1 MVTRDLLESRP
12 VPEKVNGLR
21 TLASTVVA
29 LVAFAANS
37 VLCRVAL
44 GESAIDA
51 ASFSTIRLASG
62 ASMLWLTSTALAG
75 KAPRKQYGDWTSAS
89 LLFLYAVPFSYAYVT
104 LSTGSGALILF
115 GSVQAAMI
123 LNALLSGEGPLVSEW
138 LGLFAAVT
146 GLVYLLFP
154 GLSAPPFVG
163 SALMAVAGISWGL
176 YSLRGR
182 RSEDPVRVTTGNFVR
197 SVPFVAVLSLVMW
210 RSTSVSGKGA
220 LLALLSGALTS
231 GGGYV
236 VWYQALRGLTATRAA
251 IVQLSV
257 PVLAAIGGVVFLSE
271 TITPRLLVS
280 TFIILGGV
288 GLAIVSRQRQGVLK
302 SV

>member
-1 MVTRDLLESRP
+1 MGRIMSEN
-12 VPEKVNGLR
+12 VNGLR
-21 TLASTVVA
+21 TLAAVLIA

-62 ASMLWLTSTALAG
+62 AGMLWLTSGALTGTA
-75 KAPRKQYGDWTSAS
+75 PDKQSGDWTSAS
-89 LLFLYAVPFSYAYVT
+89 LLFLYAAPFSFAYVS
-104 LSTGSGALILF
+104 LSAGTGALVLF

-123 LNALLSGEGPLVSEW
+123 LIALLSGEGPLVSEW
-138 LGLFAAVT
+138 LGLFAAVL
-146 GLVYLLFP
+146 GLVYLMFP
-154 GLSAPPFVG
+154 GLSAPPPVG

-182 RSEDPVRVTTGNFVR
+182 RSVDPLRTTTGNFVR
-197 SVPFVAVLSLVMW
+197 ALPFAAVLSLIMW
-210 RSTSVSGKGA
+210 RGTSVSGKGM
-220 LLALLSGALTS
+220 LLALLSGTVTS

-257 PVLAAIGGVVFLSE
+257 PVLAAIGGVMFLSE
-271 TITPRLLVS
+271 TITSRLLVS
-280 TFIILGGV
+280 TVMILGGV
-288 GLAIVSRQRQGVLK
+288 GLAIVSRQRQAHT
-302 SV
+302 

>member
-1 MVTRDLLESRP
+1 

-37 VLCRVAL
+37 VLGRVAL

-62 ASMLWLTSTALAG
+62 AGMLWLTSTALAG

-104 LSTGSGALILF
+104 LSTGTGALILF

-123 LNALLSGEGPLVSEW
+123 LNALLSGEGPVVSEW

-163 SALMAVAGISWGL
+163 SALMAVAGISWG
-176 YSLRGR
+176 SLRGR
-182 RSEDPVRVTTGNFVR
+182 TSDDPVRVTTGNFIR
-197 SVPFVAVLSLVMW
+197 AVPFVAVLILVMW

-220 LLALLSGALTS
+220 ALALLSGALTS

-280 TFIILGGV
+280 TCIILGGV
-288 GLAIVSRQRQGVLK
+288 GLAIVSRQRQLTERP
-302 SV
+302 

>member
-1 MVTRDLLESRP
+1 MNGVDYNQLWIHRLMLGDLVRGETYRRAIESVITPDSVVLDMGAGSGILSFFAAAAGAKKVYAIERTDIVNLTRELAHLNGLSNRVEIIQADVLDIKLT
-12 VPEKVNGLR
+12 EKVD
-21 TLASTVVA
+21 V
-29 LVAFAANS
+29 
-37 VLCRVAL
+37 
-44 GESAIDA
+44 
-51 ASFSTIRLASG
+51 
-62 ASMLWLTSTALAG
+62 
-75 KAPRKQYGDWTSAS
+75 
-89 LLFLYAVPFSYAYVT
+89 
-104 LSTGSGALILF
+104 
-115 GSVQAAMI
+115 
-123 LNALLSGEGPLVSEW
+123 LVSEW
-138 LGLFAAVT
+138 LGLFAAVM

-210 RSTSVSGKGA
+210 RSASVSGKGA

-280 TFIILGGV
+280 TFIIIGGV
-288 GLAIVSRQRQGVLK
+288 CLAIVSRQRQGVVK
-302 SV
+302 TV

>member
-1 MVTRDLLESRP
+1 M
-12 VPEKVNGLR
+12 
-21 TLASTVVA
+21 VA

-62 ASMLWLTSTALAG
+62 AGMLWLTSAVFTR
-75 KAPRKQYGDWTSAS
+75 KAPRKEYGDWMSAS
-89 LLFLYAVPFSYAYVT
+89 LLFLYAVPFSFAYVT
-104 LSTGSGALILF
+104 LSTGTGALILF

-123 LNALLSGEGPLVSEW
+123 LIALFSRQGPLVSEW
-138 LGLFAAVT
+138 LGLLAAVA
-146 GLVYLLFP
+146 GLIYLLWP
-154 GLSAPPFVG
+154 GLSAPPPVG
-163 SALMAVAGISWGL
+163 SALMAVAGVSWGF

-182 RSEDPVRVTTGNFVR
+182 RSVDPVRVTTGNFVR
-197 SVPFVAVLSLVMW
+197 SVPFVAVLSLVTW
-210 RSTSVSGKGA
+210 RSTSISGKGA

-271 TITPRLLVS
+271 AITSRLVVS
-280 TFIILGGV
+280 TFMILGGV
-288 GLAIVSRQRQGVLK
+288 GLAIVSRRRQAQA
-302 SV
+302 

>member
-1 MVTRDLLESRP
+1 M
-12 VPEKVNGLR
+12 PEKVNGLR

-37 VLCRVAL
+37 VLCRIAL

-75 KAPRKQYGDWTSAS
+75 KAPRKRYGDWTSAS

-104 LSTGSGALILF
+104 LSTGTGALILF

-138 LGLFAAVT
+138 LGLFAAVM

-210 RSTSVSGKGA
+210 RSASVSGKGA

-288 GLAIVSRQRQGVLK
+288 CLAIVSRQRQGVLK
-302 SV
+302 SVTTRTAAK

>member
-1 MVTRDLLESRP
+1 M
-12 VPEKVNGLR
+12 PEKVNGLR

-37 VLCRVAL
+37 VLCRLAL
-44 GESAIDA
+44 GEAAIDA

-75 KAPRKQYGDWTSAS
+75 NAPRKQYGDWTSAS

-104 LSTGSGALILF
+104 LSTGTGALILF

-138 LGLFAAVT
+138 LGLFAAVM

-210 RSTSVSGKGA
+210 RSSSVSGKGA
-220 LLALLSGALTS
+220 ILALLSGALTS

-288 GLAIVSRQRQGVLK
+288 CLAIVSRQRQGVLK
-302 SV
+302 SVTTRTAAK

>member
-1 MVTRDLLESRP
+1 MSENA
-12 VPEKVNGLR
+12 NGPR
-21 TLASTVVA
+21 TLAAVLVA

-62 ASMLWLTSTALAG
+62 AGMLWLTSAALTG
-75 KAPRKQYGDWTSAS
+75 PAPDKQYGDWTSAS
-89 LLFLYAVPFSYAYVT
+89 LLFLYAVPFSFAYVS
-104 LSTGSGALILF
+104 LSAGTGALVLF

-123 LNALLSGEGPLVSEW
+123 LIALLSGEGPRPSEW
-138 LGLFAAVT
+138 LGLFAAVL
-146 GLVYLLFP
+146 GLVYLMWP
-154 GLSAPPFVG
+154 GLSAPPPVG

-182 RSEDPVRVTTGNFVR
+182 RSVDPLRTTTGNFVR
-197 SVPFVAVLSLVMW
+197 ALPFAAVLSLITW
-210 RSTSVSGKGA
+210 RGTSMSPKGM
-220 LLALLSGALTS
+220 LLALLSGTLTS

-236 VWYQALRGLTATRAA
+236 VWYQALRGLTAARAA
-251 IVQLSV
+251 IVQLAV

-271 TITPRLLVS
+271 TITSRLLVS
-280 TFIILGGV
+280 TIMILGGV
-288 GLAIVSRQRQGVLK
+288 GLAIVSRQRQRR
-302 SV
+302 